1 MHREHEAPSFVHRVK
16 GYEVKHIQTIG
27 ESFLLVNNKS
37 DNVDVFS
44 TDSAMVV
51 KQLNIQGRQMNC
63 SVVTVDR
70 LFIGCRDRRIFVY
83 NKFTLELQK
92 TIEVPESV
100 HCMATLSDFT
110 QVAVGMTDGHCMI
123 LGSAA
128 DDLEGDNGAQ
138 ILNAAHLRDVGGI
151 WSICGVNNDNELA
164 LGTISGVHIAQ
175 IGARTITR
183 GHEHYLKDRN
193 IWNICEYDD
202 NKLICTR
209 WDTPHLYLL
218 DRTEPGTLKK
228 PVEIKDPD
236 PNNKNVTDLVPL
248 PAYDPVEF
256 PFFVKRGLRRIEIVD
271 VVSRQLYTM
280 YEDQNN
286 KWGYNKVSIVD
297 RQEGRFNLLFV
308 VAEGQNRQIIK
319 RYDFPNIWGEGLR
332 KVANLRHKQ
341 EDKQGFFSKLFR

>member
-1 MHREHEAPSFVHRVK
+1 M
-16 GYEVKHIQTIG
+16 
-27 ESFLLVNNKS
+27 
-37 DNVDVFS
+37 
-44 TDSAMVV
+44 
-51 KQLNIQGRQMNC
+51 
-63 SVVTVDR
+63 
-70 LFIGCRDRRIFVY
+70 
-83 NKFTLELQK
+83 
-92 TIEVPESV
+92 
-100 HCMATLSDFT
+100 
-110 QVAVGMTDGHCMI
+110 
-123 LGSAA
+123 
-128 DDLEGDNGAQ
+128 
-138 ILNAAHLRDVGGI
+138 
-151 WSICGVNNDNELA
+151 NNDNELA
-164 LGTISGVHIAQ
+164 LGTISGVHIAS

-183 GHEHYLKDRN
+183 SHEHYMKDRN

-202 NKLICTR
+202 NKLICSR

-256 PFFVKRGLRRIEIVD
+256 PFFVKRGLRRVEIVD

-280 YEDQNN
+280 YEDPNN